1 MNILHTSD
9 WHLGHSLFGRRRHE
23 EFRRFLDW
31 LLETVRSERADVLV
45 MAGDVF
51 DSALPGN
58 PAQAAYYDF
67 LRRLTSEGG
76 CRHVVIVAGN
86 HDSPAFL
93 DAPAALLSAMNIHVT
108 GRARE
113 PEEETLLLRGPD
125 GSPELIVSAVPFLRD
140 RDLYRACDGD
150 DPEERDRRMV
160 EGMKE
165 HYARAARQVRRL
177 REEHGDVPALATGH
191 LFAAG
196 GLTAPDDG
204 VRDLRIGSLGQVP
217 ADVFPDD
224 FDYVALGHLHLP
236 QKVNG
241 RERIRYSGSPLPMGF
256 NETARRKE
264 VCLLSLEGRRFSYR
278 RVDVPVFQRLEKV
291 EGDLPSLE
299 RRLEELSGCGE
310 SVWAEV
316 IHTGTEPVP
325 DLRERVEKY
334 ATGGLEILRIRNSR
348 SLEGTPD
355 AGPEEADLE
364 DLGVEDV
371 FERRLR
377 EAFPDKSAED
387 PELEELRA
395 AFREAATAA
404 RRTGEEN

>member
-31 LLETVRSERADVLV
+31 LLETVHRERVDVLV

-58 PAQAAYYDF
+58 PAQAAYYGF
-67 LRRLTSEGG
+67 LRRLMTGG
-76 CRHVVIVAGN
+76 VCRHVVIVAGN

-93 DAPAALLSAMNIHVT
+93 DAPAALLSAMDIHVT

-150 DPEERDRRMV
+150 DPEERDRRMA

-165 HYARAARQVRRL
+165 HYARAAEQVRRL
-177 REEHGDVPALATGH
+177 REEHGDLPALATGH

-204 VRDLRIGSLGQVP
+204 VRDLRVGSLGQVP

-241 RERIRYSGSPLPMGF
+241 REHIRYSGSPLPMGF
-256 NETARRKE
+256 NETGRRKE
-264 VCLLSLEGRRFSYR
+264 VCLLSLEGRRVSYR

-291 EGDLPSLE
+291 EGDLPALE
-299 RRLEELSGCGE
+299 RRLEELSRCGE

-316 IHTGTEPVP
+316 MYTGTEPVP
-325 DLRERVEKY
+325 DLRERVAAY
-334 ATGGLEILRIRNSR
+334 ATGGLELLRIRNAR
-348 SLEGTPD
+348 SLEGGLD
-355 AGPEEADLE
+355 ADPEDADLE

-377 EAFPDKSAED
+377 EAFPDRDVDD

-395 AFREAATAA
+395 AFREAAAA
-404 RRTGEEN
+404 AGRAGEED

>member
-150 DPEERDRRMV
+150 DPEERDRRMA

-165 HYARAARQVRRL
+165 HYARAAEQVRRL
-177 REEHGDVPALATGH
+177 REEHGDLPALATGH

-204 VRDLRIGSLGQVP
+204 VRDLRVGSLGQVP

-241 RERIRYSGSPLPMGF
+241 REHIRYSGSPLPMGF
-256 NETARRKE
+256 NETGRRKE
-264 VCLLSLEGRRFSYR
+264 VCLLSLEGRRVSYR

-291 EGDLPSLE
+291 EGDLPALE
-299 RRLEELSGCGE
+299 RRLEELSRCGE

-316 IHTGTEPVP
+316 MYTGTEPVP
-325 DLRERVEKY
+325 DLRERVEAY
-334 ATGGLEILRIRNSR
+334 ATGGLEILRIRNAR
-348 SLEGTPD
+348 SLEGGLD
-355 AGPEEADLE
+355 ADPEDADLE

-377 EAFPDKSAED
+377 EAFPDRDVDD

-395 AFREAATAA
+395 AFREAAAA
-404 RRTGEEN
+404 AGRAGEED

>member
-23 EFRRFLDW
+23 EYRRFLDW

-264 VCLLSLEGRRFSYR
+264 VCLLSLEGRRFAYR
-278 RVDVPVFQRLEKV
+278 RVEVPVFQRLEKV

-404 RRTGEEN
+404 GRTGEEN

>member
-31 LLETVRSERADVLV
+31 LLETVHRERVDVLV

-58 PAQAAYYDF
+58 PAQAAYYGF
-67 LRRLTSEGG
+67 LRRLMTGGG

-93 DAPAALLSAMNIHVT
+93 DAPAALLSAMDIHVT

-150 DPEERDRRMV
+150 DPEERDRRMA

-165 HYARAARQVRRL
+165 HYARAAEQVRRL
-177 REEHGDVPALATGH
+177 REEHGDLPALATGH

-204 VRDLRIGSLGQVP
+204 VRDLRVGSLGQVP

-241 RERIRYSGSPLPMGF
+241 REHIRYSGSPLPMGF
-256 NETARRKE
+256 NETGRRKE
-264 VCLLSLEGRRFSYR
+264 VCLLSLEGRRVSYR

-291 EGDLPSLE
+291 EGDLPALE
-299 RRLEELSGCGE
+299 RRLEELSRCGE

-316 IHTGTEPVP
+316 MYTGTEPVP
-325 DLRERVEKY
+325 DLRERVEAY
-334 ATGGLEILRIRNSR
+334 ATGGLELLRIRNAR
-348 SLEGTPD
+348 SLEGGLD
-355 AGPEEADLE
+355 ADPEDADLE

-377 EAFPDKSAED
+377 EAFPDRDVDD

-395 AFREAATAA
+395 AFREAAAA
-404 RRTGEEN
+404 AGRAGEED

>member
-264 VCLLSLEGRRFSYR
+264 VCLLSLEGRRFAYR
-278 RVDVPVFQRLEKV
+278 RVEVPVFQRLEKV